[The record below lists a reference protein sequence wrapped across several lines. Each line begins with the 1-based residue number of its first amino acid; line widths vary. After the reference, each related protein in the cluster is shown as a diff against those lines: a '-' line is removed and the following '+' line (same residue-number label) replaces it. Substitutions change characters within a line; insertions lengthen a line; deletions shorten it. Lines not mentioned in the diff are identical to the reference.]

1 MKHLIS
7 SRTALCLCGLTLCF
21 NASAQGYV
29 SYNHDAAKMNQI
41 TVQEIGSG
49 GLTPAFYYDALHNSY
64 QKSAAKKNKQF
75 FRTMA
80 GVSAYQQVDVADSI
94 KASLTQRAEIEALNI
109 ADRQID
115 IAWLAEGN
123 KINSKV
129 SDFQAN
135 IDRIVSAGG
144 SVSDKTRWTE
154 YYKMYKTAIKET
166 QDAYMPNAQRK
177 RQYIAIY
184 ADISQQNETLV
195 SFLVQLSNKKKTA
208 SLLAARLDR
217 RSNIAAHALA
227 AHERWRDAG
236 RRNAGGNTGDGDN
249 DDSENIVE
257 R

>member
-49 GLTPAFYYDALHNSY
+49 GLTPAFYYDAIHNSY
-64 QKSAAKKNKQF
+64 QKTAAKKNKQF

-115 IAWLAEGN
+115 IA
-123 KINSKV
+123 
-129 SDFQAN
+129 
-135 IDRIVSAGG
+135 
-144 SVSDKTRWTE
+144 
-154 YYKMYKTAIKET
+154 
-166 QDAYMPNAQRK
+166 
-177 RQYIAIY
+177 
-184 ADISQQNETLV
+184 
-195 SFLVQLSNKKKTA
+195 
-208 SLLAARLDR
+208 
-217 RSNIAAHALA
+217 
-227 AHERWRDAG
+227 
-236 RRNAGGNTGDGDN
+236 
-249 DDSENIVE
+249 
-257 R
+257 

>member
-49 GLTPAFYYDALHNSY
+49 GLTPAFYYDALHNNY

-123 KINSKV
+123 KINSKLL
-129 SDFQAN
+129 DFQAN

-154 YYKMYKTAIKET
+154 YYKMYKTAIKEM
-166 QDAYMPNAQRK
+166 QDAICPMPSANSS
-177 RQYIAIY
+177 ILP
-184 ADISQQNETLV
+184 SMMTLP
-195 SFLVQLSNKKKTA
+195 SRMRHLSHFLSN
-208 SLLAARLDR
+208 
-217 RSNIAAHALA
+217 
-227 AHERWRDAG
+227 
-236 RRNAGGNTGDGDN
+236 
-249 DDSENIVE
+249 
-257 R
+257 

>member
-7 SRTALCLCGLTLCF
+7 SRTALCLYGLTLCF

-49 GLTPAFYYDALHNSY
+49 GLTPAFYYDAIHNNY
-64 QKSAAKKNKQF
+64 QKTAAKKNKQF

-123 KINSKV
+123 KINSKL

-135 IDRIVSAGG
+135 IDR
-144 SVSDKTRWTE
+144 
-154 YYKMYKTAIKET
+154 
-166 QDAYMPNAQRK
+166 
-177 RQYIAIY
+177 RQFHPAVQ
-184 ADISQQNETLV
+184 ISHCIRQ
-195 SFLVQLSNKKKTA
+195 
-208 SLLAARLDR
+208 
-217 RSNIAAHALA
+217 
-227 AHERWRDAG
+227 G
-236 RRNAGGNTGDGDN
+236 
-249 DDSENIVE
+249 
-257 R
+257 

>member
-49 GLTPAFYYDALHNSY
+49 GLTPALYYDALHNNY
-64 QKSAAKKNKQF
+64 QKTAAKKNKQF

-115 IAWLAEGN
+115 IAWLA
-123 KINSKV
+123 
-129 SDFQAN
+129 
-135 IDRIVSAGG
+135 
-144 SVSDKTRWTE
+144 
-154 YYKMYKTAIKET
+154 
-166 QDAYMPNAQRK
+166 
-177 RQYIAIY
+177 
-184 ADISQQNETLV
+184 
-195 SFLVQLSNKKKTA
+195 
-208 SLLAARLDR
+208 
-217 RSNIAAHALA
+217 
-227 AHERWRDAG
+227 
-236 RRNAGGNTGDGDN
+236 
-249 DDSENIVE
+249 
-257 R
+257 

>member
-21 NASAQGYV
+21 NALAQGYV

-49 GLTPAFYYDALHNSY
+49 GLTPAFYYDALHNNY

-123 KINSKV
+123 KINSKL

-154 YYKMYKTAIKET
+154 YYKMYKTAIKEM
-166 QDAYMPNAQRK
+166 QDAYMPNAHHP
-177 RQYIAIY
+177 
-184 ADISQQNETLV
+184 
-195 SFLVQLSNKKKTA
+195 
-208 SLLAARLDR
+208 AAFP
-217 RSNIAAHALA
+217 
-227 AHERWRDAG
+227 
-236 RRNAGGNTGDGDN
+236 
-249 DDSENIVE
+249 
-257 R
+257 

>member
-1 MKHLIS
+1 
-7 SRTALCLCGLTLCF
+7 
-21 NASAQGYV
+21 
-29 SYNHDAAKMNQI
+29 MNQI
-41 TVQEIGSG
+41 TVQEIGAG

-64 QKSAAKKNKQF
+64 QKTAAKKNKQF

-123 KINSKV
+123 KINSKL

-135 IDRIVSAGG
+135 IDRIVSVGG

-154 YYKMYKTAIKET
+154 YYKMYKTAIKEM

-177 RQYIAIY
+177 KEYLQIY
-184 ADISQQNETLV
+184 ADVSRQNDVLV
-195 SFLVQLSNKKKTA
+195 KYLVQLSN
-208 SLLAARLDR
+208 
-217 RSNIAAHALA
+217 
-227 AHERWRDAG
+227 
-236 RRNAGGNTGDGDN
+236 RNATKNLLSATENRPIDKRSIISNAMSRWNESRSAVRGSQNNDGNEDGN
-249 DDSENIVE
+249 ENESVN

>member
-7 SRTALCLCGLTLCF
+7 SRTAFCLCGLTLCF

-115 IAWLAEGN
+115 IAWLAEGT
-123 KINSKV
+123 KINSKL

-154 YYKMYKTAIKET
+154 YYKMYKTAIKEM

-177 RQYIAIY
+177 QQYLAIY
-184 ADISQQNETLV
+184 SST
-195 SFLVQLSNKKKTA
+195 S
-208 SLLAARLDR
+208 
-217 RSNIAAHALA
+217 
-227 AHERWRDAG
+227 
-236 RRNAGGNTGDGDN
+236 
-249 DDSENIVE
+249 
-257 R
+257 

>member
-49 GLTPAFYYDALHNSY
+49 GLTPALYYDALHNNY
-64 QKSAAKKNKQF
+64 QKTAAKKNKQF

-123 KINSKV
+123 KINSKL

-154 YYKMYKTAIKET
+154 YYKMYKTAIKEM

-177 RQYIAIY
+177 KQYLSIYRDIAKKNESLVMY
-184 ADISQQNETLV
+184 ISR
-195 SFLVQLSNKKKTA
+195 LSSAMKTSELLRA
-208 SLLAARLDR
+208 SYDKPDHTRH
-217 RSNIAAHALA
+217 RSLPPP
-227 AHERWRDAG
+227 W
-236 RRNAGGNTGDGDN
+236 AGGAVQDGV
-249 DDSENIVE
+249 SLEVFRTNIE
-257 R
+257 TT